1 MLAQRQPSFKEC
13 VTAHRSSGSAP
24 IMIGA
29 KRTADAADVFHLRM
43 GHVVGERSAV
53 E

>member
-13 VTAHRSSGSAP
+13 VTAHRSSDLAP

-29 KRTADAADVFHLRM
+29 KRVTEAVAACGLRAVR
-43 GHVVGERSAV
+43 GVEERSAV
-53 E
+53 G